1 MPEPAVCSLMNASLL
16 LNARVLTMDA
26 GRPHAQ
32 AVAIRAGR
40 IAAAGTEA
48 DAARAL
54 DAGADRIDCQGGL
67 LLPAFID
74 AHCHLLAYAASLRSV
89 DCSAARSIAEI
100 QAAIRDGA
108 DATPAGQWIRAV
120 GYEETQLQEQRHPNR
135 RDLDAAAPSH
145 PLRLIHRSGHA
156 SVLNSVA
163 LRLAGI
169 DTATEEPPGGVIDR
183 DLEAGEPSG
192 LLIGM
197 EQVIDRAAPA
207 MPYEELAGAV
217 REAAERFLA
226 AGVTCIQ
233 DATHTNGLSEWQ
245 LFERL
250 MAAGALPLDVV
261 LMEGYE
267 HLGELPE
274 SAAGGR
280 LRRGPVKIMLHE
292 LSESIEPDET
302 ELARRVARVH
312 EAGRQVAV
320 HAVGERAVAAA
331 ASAIEAAVRSQPRPD
346 HRHRIEHCG
355 LLPGGLAAKLAQLGV
370 VVVSQPSFIAERGD
384 RYLQL
389 VPEQQQGALYA
400 FRTLRDAGVALAAG
414 SDAPVTPPGPLRAIV
429 AAVDRRSA
437 SGAAVA
443 PGQAIEVEDALGW
456 WTAGAARA
464 AFLEEERGA
473 IRPGLPAD
481 LVLLAEDGADR
492 SPGGAGKLS
501 IARIWRAGEAV
512 EQATTGSASA

>member
-1 MPEPAVCSLMNASLL
+1 MNTSLL
-16 LNARVLTMDA
+16 FNARVLTMA
-26 GRPHAQ
+26 SGHSHAQ
-32 AVAIRAGR
+32 AVAIRDGR

-48 DAARAL
+48 EAARSL
-54 DAGADRIDCQGGL
+54 DAGAERVDCQGGL

-100 QAAIRDGA
+100 QVAIRDRA
-108 DATPAGQWIRAV
+108 AATPAGQWIRAA
-120 GYEETQLQEQRHPNR
+120 GYEETQLQELRHPDR
-135 RDLDAAAPSH
+135 RDLDAAAPGH
-145 PLRLIHRSGHA
+145 PVRLIHRSGHA
-156 SVLNSVA
+156 SVLNSAA

-183 DLEAGEPSG
+183 DLEDGEPSG
-192 LLIGM
+192 RLIGM

-226 AGVTCIQ
+226 AGIACIQ
-233 DATHTNGLSEWQ
+233 DATHTNGLSEWR

-250 MAAGALPLDVV
+250 IADGALPLDVV

-267 HLGELPE
+267 HMGELPE

-292 LSESIEPDET
+292 LGESIEPNEA

-320 HAVGERAVAAA
+320 HAAGERAVAAA

-355 LLPGGLAAKLAQLGV
+355 LLPDGLATKLAQLGV

-389 VPEQQQGALYA
+389 VPEERQGELYA

-414 SDAPVTPPGPLRAIV
+414 SDAPVTPPDSMRSIA
-429 AAVDRRSA
+429 AAVDRLSA

-443 PGQAIEVEDALGW
+443 PGQAIDVEDALGW
-456 WTAGAARA
+456 WTVGAARA
-464 AFLEEERGA
+464 AFLEEERGGV
-473 IRPGLPAD
+473 RPGFPAD
-481 LVLLAEDGADR
+481 LVLLSGSGADR
-492 SPGGAGKLS
+492 SPGGVGTLS

-512 EQATTGSASA
+512 EQAATGSGSA